1 MESTLF
7 TAISVEELKNM
18 FGQIVEDKISN
29 LLKQNSHHEDNQ
41 KEKYATREEISDRL
55 RISLPTL
62 NKLTK
67 EGIIAGYRI
76 GRRVLYN
83 WNEVESVLQEITSTK
98 YKRKAIK

>member
-18 FGQIVEDKISN
+18 FGQIIEDKISN

-67 EGIIAGYRI
+67 EGIITGYRI